1 MLGARFSRSSGHYP
15 ARADLKN
22 LGFPDRVLELQI
34 GTRGDRYDRYCIRI
48 EEMRQSV
55 RIIVQCL
62 NQMPSGMI
70 KADDRAKRS
79 AFATE
84 KANGQ
89 REGSRLSWALV
100 KRNEASVAK
109 LTTQGLLLPIPR
121 LKHLK
126 ENLVSFWSVMEAIVP
141 TVGPIGLDGPAP
153 GEATGLAG
161 GTGGATGWFTDEPV
175 SSVSQED
182 SRNISISRVSS
193 LQLEVPEPPEGAIIL
208 VKPSPVSTACKAKPI
223 VKASLAEH
231 QQPTPLRA
239 KDRACPTREK
249 TTLSDCKT
257 PPRYNK
263 KTIEARHRKERAAKR
278 SNQTGAG
285 SLTALPVIKTQVGDV
300 SAYIPTNVIPITD
313 GQIYLETELFYHG
326 IRPTINVDLSVSRVR
341 SAAQL
346 KAMKQVCGSSKLELA
361 QYREVAA
368 LAQFGSNL
376 GSATQ
381 ALLNRGAR
389 LTKVSKQ
396 PQYAPLPIEKQI
408 LVIYAVVNGF
418 RDRMPLGKISE
429 YERAI
434 PSSEFIR
441 SWRYNLRHDISGLAL
456 RTSPALPH
464 STRPALFTN
473 LYNRCHRDSQLYYRR
488 NKETG
493 DDLAPD
499 IRRCGKSNCEK

>member
-1 MLGARFSRSSGHYP
+1 MPFRASENDSSRMKGNSDVQFVFFFFWEEEGREGARQ
-15 ARADLKN
+15 
-22 LGFPDRVLELQI
+22 V

-70 KADDRAKRS
+70 KVDRAKRS
-79 AFATE
+79 AFAAE
-84 KANGQ
+84 KVNGQ

-109 LTTQGLLLPIPR
+109 LTTQGL
-121 LKHLK
+121 
-126 ENLVSFWSVMEAIVP
+126 
-141 TVGPIGLDGPAP
+141 
-153 GEATGLAG
+153 
-161 GTGGATGWFTDEPV
+161 
-175 SSVSQED
+175 
-182 SRNISISRVSS
+182 
-193 LQLEVPEPPEGAIIL
+193 EVLEPPEGAIIL

-263 KTIEARHRKERAAKR
+263 KTIEARHRKGREAFPGDVFYLHSRLLERAAKR

-418 RDRMPLGKISE
+418 CDRMPLGKISE

-434 PSSEFIR
+434 PSSVKPELLQSLLEKGGLTNERKMEPDVF
-441 SWRYNLRHDISGLAL
+441 LRES
-456 RTSPALPH
+456 ALPY
-464 STRPALFTN
+464 L
-473 LYNRCHRDSQLYYRR
+473 
-488 NKETG
+488 
-493 DDLAPD
+493 
-499 IRRCGKSNCEK
+499 